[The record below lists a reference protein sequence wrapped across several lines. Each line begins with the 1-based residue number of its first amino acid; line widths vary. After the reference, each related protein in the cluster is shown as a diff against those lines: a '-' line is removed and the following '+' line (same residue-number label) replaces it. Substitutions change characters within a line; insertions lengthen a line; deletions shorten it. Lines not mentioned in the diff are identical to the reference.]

1 MLFRRLV
8 QALLLSATAVQ
19 ETTALAISGDLTK
32 HIKPYK
38 RGEVLQDI
46 VTWDAHSLFVYGERV
61 MLFSGEFHP
70 YRLPVPS
77 LWLDVFQKIKA
88 LGYNCVSFYTD
99 WALHEG
105 QPGNFTA
112 EGIFSYDQFFAA
124 ASEAGIYFLA
134 RPGPYI
140 NAEVSGGGF
149 PGWLQRNKAVLR
161 TTDPEYL
168 AATDNYMAG
177 IGKIIAKAQITNGG
191 PVILAQPENE
201 YTSYLETVTEF
212 PSQTYFEYVEKQLRD
227 AGIVVP
233 LITNEAFAAGYVTP
247 TTAASPD
254 IYGFDGYPVGFDCG
268 NPYTWPVNGLHREYA
283 DSHAQFSNATPFSL
297 VEFQGG
303 SFDPWGGWGF
313 QNCLEL
319 VGYEFERVFYKNNFA
334 QAVKILNLYMT
345 YGGTNWGNLGHP
357 GGYTSYDYAAVIDES
372 LGVEREKYS
381 EAKLEANFLQASPAY
396 TTSVYQNNTHTN
408 GSYTGNPALTVTAT
422 FSDVTKF
429 FVIRQANYSS
439 VADVSY
445 QITLPTSK
453 GNITIPQWGG
463 QLTLHGRDSKFHVT
477 DYDVGGVS
485 LLYSTAEIFTWKQY
499 GSKRVLVVYGG
510 PNEQHEVAVS
520 NGGRARVVEGSGI
533 KSTIKNGATV
543 LGFQTSP
550 TRRVVQLG
558 CDLDVYILD
567 RNSAYNYWV
576 IDTPSDAVFGNFTKP
591 SHLPSALIVKAD
603 YLLRTAIVSG
613 NSVHLTGDLN
623 ATSSIEVIG
632 GPQYIRQLTYN
643 GKALKSKKMSCGSV
657 TATATYKKPKVS
669 LPDLSTTKWKVIN
682 DLPEIQSSY
691 DDSKWTAADLTYTNN
706 TVFNLTTPTSLSAS
720 DYGYNT
726 GSLVYRGHFTATGTE
741 KTLYLST
748 SGGSAY
754 SHSIWLNDQYV
765 GSFTGEDVATKW
777 NQTYN
782 LNATLSKGSAAVIT
796 VVIDHMG
803 LDESYTI
810 GADAMKN
817 PRGIL
822 GFSLSGHAQSDVTW
836 RLTGNLGGEDY
847 ADKTR
852 GPLNEGGLYAER
864 QGYHLP
870 GAPTSSWKSSSGPQE
885 GLTGPGIAFYSTTF
899 DLDLPVGYDIPLSIS
914 FANTTSDAYKAA
926 NGTARPAAYRCQLFV
941 NGYQFGK
948 YVHNVGPQDVFPV
961 PQGVWNYQG
970 SNTLAVSLWVQETA
984 GAKVDGF
991 SLVAGTAVQSGFG
1004 KIAPAPQ
1011 PAWAKRNGAY

>member
-1 MLFRRLV
+1 MN
-8 QALLLSATAVQ
+8 SS
-19 ETTALAISGDLTK
+19 ES
-32 HIKPYK
+32 
-38 RGEVLQDI
+38 
-46 VTWDAHSLFVYGERV
+46 S
-61 MLFSGEFHP
+61 
-70 YRLPVPS
+70 
-77 LWLDVFQKIKA
+77 
-88 LGYNCVSFYTD
+88 VSFCIVD
-99 WALHEG
+99 ESQQSADC
-105 QPGNFTA
+105 TA
-112 EGIFSYDQFFAA
+112 D
-124 ASEAGIYFLA
+124 
-134 RPGPYI
+134 
-140 NAEVSGGGF
+140 
-149 PGWLQRNKAVLR
+149 
-161 TTDPEYL
+161 
-168 AATDNYMAG
+168 
-177 IGKIIAKAQITNGG
+177 
-191 PVILAQPENE
+191 
-201 YTSYLETVTEF
+201 
-212 PSQTYFEYVEKQLRD
+212 
-227 AGIVVP
+227 
-233 LITNEAFAAGYVTP
+233 
-247 TTAASPD
+247 
-254 IYGFDGYPVGFDCG
+254 
-268 NPYTWPVNGLHREYA
+268 
-283 DSHAQFSNATPFSL
+283 
-297 VEFQGG
+297 
-303 SFDPWGGWGF
+303 
-313 QNCLEL
+313 
-319 VGYEFERVFYKNNFA
+319 KNNFA

-396 TTSVYQNNTHTN
+396 TTSVYQNNTHNN

-422 FSDVTKF
+422 FSDATKF

-453 GNITIPQWGG
+453 GNITIPQSGG

-477 DYDVGGVS
+477 DYDVGGVN

-510 PNEQHEVAVS
+510 PNEQHELAVS
-520 NGGRARVVEGSGI
+520 NGGRAHVVEGSGV
-533 KSTIKNGATV
+533 KSTTKNGATV
-543 LGFQTSP
+543 LGFQTSSK
-550 TRRVVQLG
+550 RRVVQLG

-576 IDTPSDAVFGNFTKP
+576 IDTPSDGMFGNFTKP

-603 YLLRTAIVSG
+603 YLLRTAIVFG

-623 ATSSIEVIG
+623 ATSSVEVIG
-632 GPQYIRQLTYN
+632 GPQHIRQLTYN
-643 GKALKSKKMSCGSV
+643 GKALLYKKTSCGSV
-657 TATATYKKPKVS
+657 TATASYIRPKVS
-669 LPDLSTTKWKVIN
+669 IPDLSTIGWKVIN
-682 DLPEIQSSY
+682 DLPEIQSNY
-691 DDSKWTAADLTYTNN
+691 DDSKWTVADLTYTNN

-726 GSLVYRGHFTATGTE
+726 GSLVYRGHFTATGAE

-754 SHSIWLNDQYV
+754 SHSIWLNSQYI
-765 GSFTGEDVATKW
+765 GSFTGEDVVTKW

-782 LNATLSKGSAAVIT
+782 LNTTLSKGTASVIT

-836 RLTGNLGGEDY
+836 KLTGNLGGEDY
-847 ADKTR
+847 SDKIR

-870 GAPTSSWKSSSGPQE
+870 GAPTSSWKSSTGPQE
-885 GLTGPGIAFYSTTF
+885 GLTGPGLAFYSATF
-899 DLDLPVGYDIPLSIS
+899 DLDLPSGYDIPLSIS
-914 FANTTSDAYKAA
+914 FANSTSDAYKAA

-961 PQGVWNYQG
+961 PQGIWNYQG

-991 SLVAGTAVQSGFG
+991 SLIAGTAVQSGFG
-1004 KIAPAPQ
+1004 KVAPAPQ
-1011 PAWAKRNGAY
+1011 PEWVKREGAY